1 VILTFSYEEL
11 RALAK
16 GADMLV
22 ARSDRSS
29 PGPVIPPAEA
39 LLKVERLLPLLESP
53 LTIDTLAEQQS
64 LRGAVALICDGL
76 HEEMEAKVIETH
88 PAHEEAVALYFDY
101 AHAFSVLSRLDEIG
115 SAMTS
120 MIELMTGAPPTA
132 SSAANLTFPDE

>member
-1 VILTFSYEEL
+1 MILTFSYEEL

-29 PGPVIPPAEA
+29 PGPVIPAAEA
-39 LLKVERLLPLLESP
+39 ISQIERLRPRLASP
-53 LTIDTLAEQQS
+53 LSIDTLAEQKT
-64 LRGAVALICDGL
+64 LRGAVALICDEL

-88 PAHEEAVALYFDY
+88 PAHEDAVALYFDY

-132 SSAANLTFPDE
+132 SSATNWTFPDE